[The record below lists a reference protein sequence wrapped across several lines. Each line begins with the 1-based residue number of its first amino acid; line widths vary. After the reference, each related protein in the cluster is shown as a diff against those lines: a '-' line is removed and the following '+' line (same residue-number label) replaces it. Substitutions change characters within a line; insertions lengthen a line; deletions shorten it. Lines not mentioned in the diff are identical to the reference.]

1 MFGIFGKAPTPL
13 TEEQIK
19 YQNTIK
25 GELEELMG
33 TVICHSP
40 LHLWD
45 HDQKKLS
52 LTEKD
57 LNPSEMYKKFY
68 DKYMKDFKLPTDTD
82 EYRPLYANNDEG
94 GLQVKKP

>member
-1 MFGIFGKAPTPL
+1 MFGFFGKPTTPL

-19 YQNTIK
+19 YQNTLK

-45 HDQKKLS
+45 HDKKKL
-52 LTEKD
+52 E
-57 LNPSEMYKKFY
+57 
-68 DKYMKDFKLPTDTD
+68 
-82 EYRPLYANNDEG
+82 
-94 GLQVKKP
+94 